1 MYNPKPMH
9 GEKAMKKNVFG
20 EALDSL
26 DRFIESLGHGDY
38 GIGFLSNEEVVGLGD
53 LPAIKNNFR
62 KSVECLGRAIDIET
76 PIYKLL
82 DRDSDIGQGLKD
94 IEGLLTKNGVPEEVK
109 ASIVIVLDIA
119 LAKYLQ
125 EIVLDKITFSHP
137 QNLRHILSYFSE
149 RTPQFLLIIES
160 LSRIIPEQ
168 DKFALEERGRAART
182 LINNYDIETIL
193 IYMFRNP
200 NLSDEHKDLIIPW
213 LIAFQKIYRRLQGKI
228 YNRKQDKDKAA
239 GEWFGK
245 TIAELKKQNVV
256 PIQDYEVPG
265 FVRKFISYSLR
276 GNDNKSLRVGKAL
289 VLVINNED
297 ILRVLHK
304 TVKEDPAL
312 SPQSDATN
320 KMYHDI
326 YSIMQEYR
334 GICTDQKES
343 ELKIKGKFATISRE
357 RRQLEEL
364 SDALSDKKEKTPILG
379 KLTQYKLSN
388 ETEANLKEGN
398 LHNLFEIWPIPSAS
412 QEIFNSVCE
421 LKKLIPEEPD
431 IQLNHLLY
439 QEKIFEFL
447 MRLERVGIKV
457 IKDPRLTLI
466 TNAFQL
472 NSFGF
477 IKKGLYI
484 GSTGC
489 WQCPN
494 QVPPSVICCT
504 NPHSITNCLGHKIR
518 HIFLRVFLGTGEFY
532 ESPFILDST
541 LRYGSVDEEGL
552 LEGLLIRPGLFLIE
566 IPKKIQEKWVKIQE
580 DQLSVVLAN
589 RIITRIAMENL
600 GGSVFGQA

>member
-1 MYNPKPMH
+1 LYNPKPMH

-477 IKKGLYI
+477 FKKGLYI